1 VRYVLAALLVLLLVP
16 RAWTQTNEAE
26 QLPHPAQYG
35 RLKRL
40 LDRAKGIEAERIF
53 RAMEKKITEA
63 KAFKVAVTIDAKG
76 DMTQKVGSFRG
87 FLLVTGDNKARLNV
101 GGADF
106 GEDRSWQMVSNGK
119 QVKVRPYDV
128 GVSEVSKDEETLP
141 MPVNLRRHIA
151 RRVTRTGVYLNLL
164 RMPVAM
170 VLAAG
175 SPDETLHVGG
185 FKAGAAEKVGGRDA
199 KVVHYAVGVSGP
211 ADDEATFTVWI
222 DAKTLLPLKRVIV
235 MKRWS
240 VTITETYTEFTL
252 DPKID
257 AGAFELTFPA
267 GEAEKLFRAMEQK
280 IKTANAVS
288 VAVKVEGKAG
298 DRTAKG
304 EGSLLFTK
312 ENQARLKLT
321 VHEPAKKETVEMVSD
336 GRRMKFARS
345 PETLAKAEAERQRPK
360 LHDVLSRM
368 VSGPGLWLTND
379 LVNGTY
385 PVDFHLVAF
394 EAGPAEKVGG
404 RDAKVVRYMVAGL
417 PGADYKVTLWIDAQT
432 LLPLERAIGPLV
444 GEDFRATETCEFTLN
459 PKVGAGVFRL
469 PK

>member
-1 VRYVLAALLVLLLVP
+1 VRYVLAALLVLPLAP
-16 RAWTQTNEAE
+16 RARAQANEPE
-26 QLPHPAQYG
+26 NPSPHAQHG
-35 RLKRL
+35 RFKRL
-40 LDRAKGIEAERIF
+40 LDKAKDIEAGKLF
-53 RAMEKKITEA
+53 RAMEKKITAA
-63 KAFKVAVTIDAKG
+63 KAFKVAVTIDARG
-76 DMTQKVGSFRG
+76 DMKKKVGSFRG
-87 FLLVTGDNKARLNV
+87 FLLVSGDNQARLKV
-101 GGADF
+101 GGVDF
-106 GEDRSWQMVSNGK
+106 GEYRSWQMVSNGK

-128 GVSEVSKDEETLP
+128 GVSEVAKDEETLP
-141 MPVNLRRHIA
+141 APKNLHGHIA
-151 RRVTRTGVYLNLL
+151 TRVSRMGVYLNLL
-164 RMPVAM
+164 RMPVSM

-175 SPDETLHVGG
+175 EQLHVGS

-222 DAKTLLPLKRVIV
+222 DAKTLLPLKRVIA

-240 VTITETYTEFTL
+240 VIITETYQEFTL
-252 DPKID
+252 EPKID

-267 GEAEKLFRAMEQK
+267 GEAENLFRAVEQK
-280 IKTANAVS
+280 IKAANAVS
-288 VAVKVEGKAG
+288 VAVKVQGKAG
-298 DRTAKG
+298 DKAAKG

-321 VHEPAKKETVEMVSD
+321 VNDPGKKETVEMVSD

-345 PETLAKAEAERQRPK
+345 PDTLARAEAERQRPK
-360 LHDVLSRM
+360 LHDVLTRM
-368 VSGPGLWLTND
+368 VSGPGLWLTYE

-385 PVDFHLVAF
+385 PVDFYLVAF
-394 EAGPAEKVGG
+394 ESGAAEKVSG

-432 LLPLERAIGPLV
+432 LLPLKRVIGPLV
-444 GEDFRATETCEFTLN
+444 GEDFRVTETYEFTLN
-459 PKVGAGVFRL
+459 PKVGAGAFQL